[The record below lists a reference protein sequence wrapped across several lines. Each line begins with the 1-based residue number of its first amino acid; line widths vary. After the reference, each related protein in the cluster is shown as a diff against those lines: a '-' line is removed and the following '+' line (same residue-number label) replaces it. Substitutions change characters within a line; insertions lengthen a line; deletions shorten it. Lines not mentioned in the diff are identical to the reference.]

1 MTDERPP
8 PADLVGVI
16 PLAGH
21 GARLQP
27 LPMSKELFPVG
38 FGKVP
43 GASEPRPVPVCLY
56 LLRQMQQAG
65 VTRACLVLR
74 PGKWDIP
81 AYLQDGGPL
90 GLALSYL
97 VMPRD
102 FGVPF
107 TVNQATP
114 FVGDCRVAFGF
125 ADIILQP
132 DDVFTRL
139 AARQARTGADAVL
152 AAYPIDEPS
161 KWGMIGIDRD
171 FNVYRVVEKPAT
183 SDLHLAWAAAVW
195 SPSFTRF
202 LDRTLAQRAPAL
214 EANRDAGGTEEV
226 AFGDVLQAAIDAGLR
241 IEAEIIRD
249 GSALDI
255 GRPETLQA
263 LVGDSLGRARKAG
276 DDGAL
281 AAIRPR
287 E

>member
-1 MTDERPP
+1 MTEEPP
-8 PADLVGVI
+8 SPADLVGVI
-16 PLAGH
+16 PMAGQ
-21 GARLQP
+21 GARINP

-43 GASEPRPVPVCLY
+43 GASEPRPVPVCLH
-56 LLRQMQQAG
+56 LLRQMRWAG

-81 AYLQDGGPL
+81 AYLQDGGSL

-125 ADIILQP
+125 PDIILQP
-132 DDVFTRL
+132 DDVFSRL
-139 AARQARTGADAVL
+139 AERQALTGADAVL
-152 AAYPIDEPS
+152 AAYPTDEPS
-161 KWGMIGIDRD
+161 KWGVIGIDREL
-171 FNVYRVVEKPAT
+171 NVYRVVEKPMG
-183 SDLHLAWAAAVW
+183 SDLRLAWAAAVW
-195 SPSFTRF
+195 SPAFTRF
-202 LDRTLAQRAPAL
+202 LDFILSQWAPAL
-214 EANRDAGGTEEV
+214 QANRDEGGVDEM

-255 GRPETLQA
+255 GRPETLRA
-263 LVGDSLGRARKAG
+263 ILGDPLERARDHDKTG
-276 DDGAL
+276 TT
-281 AAIRPR
+281 
-287 E
+287 